1 MAVTIADL
9 ITNEKLNI
17 PKTIL
22 KNKYEDLI
30 GKIVFVYPYELEGK
44 ELPSV
49 DEEGKPSMKTTPIR
63 PKLARLL
70 SIQDNIC
77 RFENKDGSKFRIDRR
92 DIKSMELFKS
102 ANYRAHEQS

>member
-22 KNKYEDLI
+22 KNKYEGLI

-70 SIQDNIC
+70 SIKYNIC
-77 RFENKDGSKFRIDRR
+77 TFGNKDGSKSRIDRG
-92 DIKSMELFKS
+92 DIKEMKLFIS
-102 ANYRAHEQS
+102 ANYRPYEQS